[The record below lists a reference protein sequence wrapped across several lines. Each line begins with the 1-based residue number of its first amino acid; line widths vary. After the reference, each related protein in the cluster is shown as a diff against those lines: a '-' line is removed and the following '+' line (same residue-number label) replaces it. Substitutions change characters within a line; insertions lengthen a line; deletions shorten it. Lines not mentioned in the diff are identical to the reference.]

1 MKLIWKPSLRASA
14 LNLARQTVYHPEL
27 ISTKTSDEFEAL
39 AGEIHEC
46 ARMIDVQDPR
56 AAWCDLIASSESF
69 SKPEEHVQ
77 HWHSRIKQENRT
89 SGPSFSASQLQKLE
103 SEFRSLLPQADSQMS
118 FRLGPL
124 TQQWDGYGA
133 ALTAHLKRLIALTLP
148 RGNMEVLAV
157 YPLVNGDGYVSLS
170 EKKAVIE
177 AVFVN
182 PNPEL
187 PEVIRVAWLVAQII
201 SSSDKRN
208 GPVSK
213 RRNDINALALLPPV
227 LAIGEVVELTR
238 CDESTLQLAIDQFS
252 PARPEFPD
260 LSKTLLHWWETY
272 LQTKPEWSIALMA
285 LERALHS
292 QIEAS

>member
-14 LNLARQTVYHPEL
+14 LNLARQIVFHPEL
-27 ISTKTSDEFEAL
+27 VSIETSDEFEAL
-39 AGEIHEC
+39 ANEIHEC
-46 ARMIDVQDPR
+46 ARIVDTQDPR
-56 AAWCDLIASSESF
+56 AAWCDLIAESESF
-69 SKPEEHVQ
+69 SKPEEQLQ
-77 HWHSRIKQENRT
+77 HWVARIKQENRG
-89 SGPSFSASQLQKLE
+89 SGLRVSATQLQKLE
-103 SEFRSLLPQADSQMS
+103 AEFRRFLPQAASQMS

-124 TQQWDGYGA
+124 TQQWDGYGN
-133 ALTAHLKRLIALTLP
+133 ALMAHLKRLIAFTLP
-148 RGNMEVLAV
+148 RSDLEVLAV
-157 YPLVNGDGYVSLS
+157 YPLVNGDGFVSLT

-201 SSSDKRN
+201 SSGEKRKSLA
-208 GPVSK
+208 SK
-213 RRNDINALALLPPV
+213 RRNDINALALLPSV
-227 LAIGEVVELTR
+227 LAVGEVVELTR

-252 PARPEFPD
+252 PARPEFPN

-272 LQTKPEWSIALMA
+272 LQTKPEWSIGLMA

-292 QIEAS
+292 QIEAG